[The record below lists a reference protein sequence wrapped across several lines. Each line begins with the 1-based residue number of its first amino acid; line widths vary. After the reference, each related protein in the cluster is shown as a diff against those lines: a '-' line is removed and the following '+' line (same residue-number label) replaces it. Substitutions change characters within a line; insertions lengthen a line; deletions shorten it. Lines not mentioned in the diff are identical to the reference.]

1 VVSKKR
7 IEATIFHALIPI
19 ICVVSAL
26 SYAVL
31 VHEAAPHIP
40 LIFGSIIAAVV
51 AVAMLGI
58 PWEELE
64 EGIKD
69 TLSSTLQ
76 AILILMIVGTLI
88 GLWILSGTIPA
99 MIYYGL
105 QILSPGV
112 FLAATFV
119 ICCIVSLATGT
130 SWGTAGTVG
139 IALTGI
145 GIGLGMPA
153 GMVAGAVVS
162 GAYFGDKL
170 SPLSDTTNLAPAMA
184 GSSLFAHIKHMLY
197 TSIPAFVISLVL
209 YVILG
214 LRFAGR
220 ELDAE
225 RINVILDA
233 LRTNFAISPWLLI
246 PPVIV
251 ILLIAF
257 KVPALPGLIGGSV
270 AGGLFA
276 AIFQGASVGAIITAA
291 HYGFEID
298 SGVAVVD
305 RLLNRG
311 GLDGMMWT
319 VALIVCALVF
329 GGMLEKTGML
339 RAIGV
344 KLFAMAKSNGS
355 LVLSTIISCI
365 AVNILAADQY
375 LSIVL
380 PGRLF
385 KDEYARRGLA
395 PKNLSRALEGGGT
408 VTSALIPWN
417 TCGAFMMATL
427 GVSPLAYLPYAFL
440 NLLIPVINVVY
451 GYLGFSIA
459 KLADE

>member
-1 VVSKKR
+1 MVSKKR

>member
-1 VVSKKR
+1 MVSKKR
-7 IEATIFHALIPI
+7 IEATILHALIPI
-19 ICVVSAL
+19 IGVVASL
-26 SYAVL
+26 SYAIL

-51 AVAMLGI
+51 AVTMLGI

-64 EGIKD
+64 QGIKD

-276 AIFQGASVGAIITAA
+276 AIFQSASVGAIITAA

-319 VALIVCALVF
+319 VALIICALVF

-355 LVLSTIISCI
+355 LVLNTIISCI
-365 AVNILAADQY
+365 ATNILAADQY

-417 TCGAFMMATL
+417 TCGAFMMVTL

-440 NLLIPVINVVY
+440 NLLLPVINVVY
-451 GYLGFSIA
+451 GYLGFSMA